1 MTIHGK
7 RALFIVGNAEIHH
20 SMFINAEKCA
30 RVLLRVNR
38 RPSLPPWVAFVCG
51 PPR

>member
-1 MTIHGK
+1 MTMHGK

-20 SMFINAEKCA
+20 SVFINAAVCA
-30 RVLLRVNR
+30 RDYLMANC
-38 RPSLPPWVAFVCG
+38 RPSLPPCVAFVDG

>member
-7 RALFIVGNAEIHH
+7 RALFIVGNAVIHR
-20 SMFINAEKCA
+20 SMFINAEECA
-30 RVLLRVNR
+30 REYLRVNR
-38 RPSLPPWVAFVCG
+38 GPSLPPWVAFVGG